1 MSVME
6 MRLNWMHSRG
16 LGNRI
21 ARTVFM
27 SAWVCFSGCG
37 EGGRSVHD
45 AAWEGDLQAVKR
57 YIEADQVDVESKD
70 RFGNEILFHAVSGN
84 HMDVVRYLVEQ
95 GASPLIRSGDGST
108 LVHIAAGLGE
118 TNMVAYL
125 LQQLCPIDEQDVN
138 GETPLMF
145 AVLAE
150 HRGMVDFLVAK
161 GASMTVTNQTGQT
174 PLQVA
179 LKKGWSDLAV
189 SPESK
194 ALIPQPTGP

>member
-1 MSVME
+1 
-6 MRLNWMHSRG
+6 MHSRG
-16 LGNRI
+16 RWNRI
-21 ARTVFM
+21 VRMLIMA
-27 SAWVCFSGCG
+27 ALGCFYGCG
-37 EGGRSVHD
+37 GGDKSVHD
-45 AAWEGDLQAVKR
+45 AAWEGDLQSVKR
-57 YIEADQVDVESKD
+57 AIEVDRMDVESRD

-118 TNMVAYL
+118 TNMVNFL
-125 LQQLCPIDEQDVN
+125 LQQQCPIDEQDVN

-145 AVLAE
+145 AILAE

-161 GASMTVTNQTGQT
+161 GASMTVTNQSGRT

-179 LKKGWSDLAV
+179 SKKGWTDLAV
-189 SPESK
+189 GPESN
-194 ALIPQPTGP
+194 ALIPQPSGSQIDL